1 MLCKLR
7 ATNIYSEKVCHL
19 ILMGGIRV
27 TVFTRTHKK
36 APFLPTREKPD
47 LLILGDK
54 LATQP
59 QLPCWSKIDQPPRAR
74 FPLGQASCHP
84 SSKLSSSYTP
94 KPSTVPTHPYHPT
107 KSATTHATMTHTTT
121 TPRTHTP
128 HRPANLNAVTT
139 HLRPKYDHIYLITL
153 PQNLYLP
160 LQEK

>member
-19 ILMGGIRV
+19 ILMGGMRV

-47 LLILGDK
+47 LLILGNK
-54 LATQP
+54 LPPAAE
-59 QLPCWSKIDQPPRAR
+59 LPSWSKIDRPPAAEL
-74 FPLGQASCHP
+74 PLRQQAVIQAAE
-84 SSKLSSSYTP
+84 LSSSYTP

-153 PQNLYLP
+153 PQNLYFP
-160 LQEK
+160 LQK